1 MQSMMDVS
9 DRRRRKKQRTRD
21 LIQETALELF
31 ASRGYHETTL
41 KEIADAADVAARTVT
56 LHFPAKEDLLFADDP
71 FAPATLAARVETRAP
86 GEFTLDAV
94 RDWMATTMERLG
106 AQTPDDPDRIWRQ
119 RATRMRMIIAD
130 DDLRGRARA
139 GYYAAERTIAAGI
152 GQDLGLPPDALA
164 PRLAAITTITGL
176 RELYETREAQ
186 GPAPSTAEF
195 RALVD
200 RVIDFARA
208 GLAASTA
215 STAPTAPTASTA
227 PTRAPSPARVT
238 GRRAHTA
245 AHNVDSSAGGEST
258 ET

>member
-94 RDWMATTMERLG
+94 RDWMATTMTRLS
-106 AQTPDDPDRIWRQ
+106 ALTPDDPDRIWRQ
-119 RATRMRMIIAD
+119 RATRMRLIIAD
-130 DDLRGRARA
+130 DSLRGRARA
-139 GYYAAERTIAAGI
+139 GYYAAEQIIADGI
-152 GQDLGLPPDALA
+152 GHDLGLLPDALA
-164 PRLAAITTITGL
+164 PRLAATTIITGL
-176 RELYETREAQ
+176 RELYETREAR

-195 RALVD
+195 LALVD

-208 GLAASTA
+208 GLAALT
-215 STAPTAPTASTA
+215 TPTQTS
-227 PTRAPSPARVT
+227 SPARVT
-238 GRRAHTA
+238 HRRARTA
-245 AHNVDSSAGGEST
+245 AHDVDSAADREAT
-258 ET
+258 AT

>member
-1 MQSMMDVS
+1 MEPMLETPN
-9 DRRRRKKQRTRD
+9 RRIRKKQRTRN
-21 LIQETALELF
+21 LIQGTALELF

-41 KEIADAADVAARTVT
+41 KEIAEAADVAARTVT
-56 LHFPAKEDLLFADDP
+56 VHFPAKEDLLFADDP
-71 FAPATLAARVETRAP
+71 FAPDTLAARVETRAP

-164 PRLAAITTITGL
+164 PRLAAITTVTGL
-176 RELYETREAQ
+176 RELYETWEAQ
-186 GPAPSTAEF
+186 GPAPSIAEF

-208 GLAASTA
+208 GLAALTTPPRPRVQRGS
-215 STAPTAPTASTA
+215 
-227 PTRAPSPARVT
+227 RAGEPVPART
-238 GRRAHTA
+238 T
-245 AHNVDSSAGGEST
+245 
-258 ET
+258 